1 MKKQKIHIAIAILMS
16 AAMLNTSCIGSF
28 ALTKNVYSWNQS
40 LGNKFVNELVFFIFC
55 PLVYP
60 ITTLADAV
68 VINSIEFWSGSNP
81 LAEGTRII
89 DGNDGRYLVT
99 TDAKGY
105 TIKSENDGSIVRFD
119 FDESDNS
126 WSISIDG
133 SESQKFM
140 TFVDSEHVRMLTPDG
155 TMQAVELSEHG
166 VMAYSQAVQSAHSL
180 ALK

>member
-40 LGNKFVNELVFFIFC
+40 LGNKFVNELVFFVFC

-60 ITTLADAV
+60 ITTIADAF
-68 VINSIEFWSGSNP
+68 VINAIEFWSGSNP

-89 DGNDGRYLVT
+89 EGNDGRYMVT
-99 TDAKGY
+99 TDSKGY

-119 FDESDNS
+119 FDETDNS
-126 WSISIDG
+126 WAISVDG

-140 TFVDSEHVRMLTPDG
+140 TFVDDTHVRMLTPDG
-155 TMQAVELSEHG
+155 TMLPVELSEHG
-166 VMAYSQAVQSAHSL
+166 VMAYSQAVQSAQTL
-180 ALK
+180 AQK